1 MLHLAILNLILQLV
15 EKAIKKLIYQGQS
28 EDKEREMK
36 TMNVVKLVASL
47 LLLAMVSSLA
57 VAQIATS
64 EHDLS
69 GTNTKDNSQICVYCH
84 TPHNANGGV
93 VPLWNRDFTT
103 SSFIMY
109 DSPTLDMTIA
119 SAPQG
124 VSLACLSCHDGTIA
138 VDQLFGDPWGAS
150 GSTHKVGGDAKLGT
164 NLSNDHPISI
174 TYDTTADTAF
184 VAASA
189 GKVGTLPLFGTTAAP
204 GAGDQVECAS
214 CHSVHDDSIMPFL
227 RKSNAGSA
235 LCLTCHIK

>member
-1 MLHLAILNLILQLV
+1 MKSLHI
-15 EKAIKKLIYQGQS
+15 
-28 EDKEREMK
+28 
-36 TMNVVKLVASL
+36 VKLVASL

-57 VAQIATS
+57 VAQQIATT

-69 GTNTKDNSQICVYCH
+69 GTNTANDNSRICVYCH

-103 SSFIMY
+103 SAFTMY
-109 DSPTLDMTIA
+109 DSPTIDMTTA

-138 VDQLFGDPWGAS
+138 VDQLFGDPWAS
-150 GSTHKVGGDAKLGT
+150 DGTKTVGGSAKLGT
-164 NLSNDHPISI
+164 DLSNDHPISI

-184 VAASA
+184 VAASG
-189 GKVGTLPLFGTTAAP
+189 GKVGILPLFGTTAAP
-204 GAGDQVECAS
+204 GVGDQVECAS